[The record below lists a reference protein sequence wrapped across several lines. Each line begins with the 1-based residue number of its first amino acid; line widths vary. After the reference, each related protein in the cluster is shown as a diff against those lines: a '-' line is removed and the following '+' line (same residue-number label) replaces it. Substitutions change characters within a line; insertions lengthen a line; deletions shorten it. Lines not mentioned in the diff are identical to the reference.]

1 MDRSAIAFIL
11 ITFYAFIASF
21 MGAHEPGK
29 LSEDY
34 LLEGGVIFIITI
46 VAPLIFTLI
55 AFTFQIGKPKT
66 VYLWIYGI
74 CAFVIPAY
82 ADEFIYT

>member
-11 ITFYAFIASF
+11 ITLYACMASF
-21 MGAHEPGK
+21 GFAHEPGK
-29 LSEDY
+29 LPEDY
-34 LLEGGVIFIITI
+34 LLEGGIVFIITI
-46 VAPLIFTLI
+46 VAPLIFALI
-55 AFTFQIGKPKT
+55 AFAFQIGKPKT
-66 VYLWIYGI
+66 IYLWIYGI